1 MAKALLGHVRGPD
14 HHVAAEVRRLRQRVG
29 DLEAQLARLK
39 EERRAAPPAPESQ
52 ALPLGSP
59 PAPPVSPP
67 APSGS
72 QALPSGSPAVPPGSR
87 TVPLGPATPPEPRK
101 PSA

>member
-14 HHVAAEVRRLRQRVG
+14 QRIAAELRRLRQRVG

-39 EERRAAPPAPESQ
+39 EEHGTAPP
-52 ALPLGSP
+52 
-59 PAPPVSPP
+59 
-67 APSGS
+67 GS
-72 QALPSGSPAVPPGSR
+72 QA
-87 TVPLGPATPPEPRK
+87 VPLGPATPPEPRK